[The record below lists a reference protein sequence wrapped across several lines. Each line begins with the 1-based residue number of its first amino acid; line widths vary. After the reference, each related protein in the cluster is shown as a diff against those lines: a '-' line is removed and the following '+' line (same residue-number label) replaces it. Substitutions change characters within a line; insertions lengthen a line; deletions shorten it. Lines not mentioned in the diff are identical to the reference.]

1 VAFGATTNSSNAD
14 ATATT
19 APTTTLIQRASARVL
34 KPKINGAAIAANPA
48 KIDVDN
54 KATVAAF
61 AVRYDFD
68 AQVQF
73 EIILKD

>member
-1 VAFGATTNSSNAD
+1 VAFGATTNSSKAD

-19 APTTTLIQRASARVL
+19 APTTTLIRRPSASVL

-61 AVRYDFD
+61 AVRYDF
-68 AQVQF
+68 AT
-73 EIILKD
+73 